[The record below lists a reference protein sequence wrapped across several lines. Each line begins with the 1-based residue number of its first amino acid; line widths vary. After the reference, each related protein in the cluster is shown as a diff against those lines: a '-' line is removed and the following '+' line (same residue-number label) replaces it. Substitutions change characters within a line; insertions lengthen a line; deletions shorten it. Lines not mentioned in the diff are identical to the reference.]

1 MQVKEIM
8 TKDFEMI
15 NSTDSLVAAAK
26 MMKSFNIGVLPVKEG
41 NKIIGIL
48 TDRDIVIRA
57 LAEGKDANNVTV
69 KDVMSSEIAR
79 CSSEDSVEEATNI
92 MKEKKVRRLMVLEA
106 DNTPVG
112 IVSLGDIAAK
122 TESEQMTGQ
131 TLEAVSQPCSPS
143 R

>member
-8 TKDFEMI
+8 TRDFERI
-15 NSTDSLVAAAK
+15 NSTASLIEVAK
-26 MMKSFNIGVLPVKEG
+26 MMKSFNIGILPVKEG

-48 TDRDIVIRA
+48 TDRDLVIRA
-57 LAEGKDANNVTV
+57 LAEDKDAGSITV
-69 KDVMSSEIAR
+69 KEVMSSEIAR
-79 CSSEDSVEEATNI
+79 CSSEDSIEEVTNI
-92 MKEKKVRRLMVLEA
+92 MKEEKVRRLIVLDS

-122 TESEQMTGQ
+122 TGAEQLAGQ
-131 TLEAVSQPCSPS
+131 TLDAVSQPCCPS